1 MMDAALAETLSD
13 TAIDAEGAYQRV
25 RALLEL
31 LNGCPPEHPLS
42 AGLFVGLV
50 ESVGE
55 RMANGGWFARSA
67 WGYRSPVISGS
78 IHVPAYSATGRDYQ
92 FLTTARR

>member
-13 TAIDAEGAYQRV
+13 TAVDAEGAHQRV

-31 LNGCPPEHPLS
+31 LNGCPPEYPLS

-50 ESVGE
+50 ESVNE
-55 RMANGGWFARSA
+55 RMANVVDGLRAAR
-67 WGYRSPVISGS
+67 G
-78 IHVPAYSATGRDYQ
+78 ATVA
-92 FLTTARR
+92 L

>member
-55 RMANGGWFARSA
+55 RMANVVDGLRAAR
-67 WGYRSPVISGS
+67 G
-78 IHVPAYSATGRDYQ
+78 ATVA
-92 FLTTARR
+92 L